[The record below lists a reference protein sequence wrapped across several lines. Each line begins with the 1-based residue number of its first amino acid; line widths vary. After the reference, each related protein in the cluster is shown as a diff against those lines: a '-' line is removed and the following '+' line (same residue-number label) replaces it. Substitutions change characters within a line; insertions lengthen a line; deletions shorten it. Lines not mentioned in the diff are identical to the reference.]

1 MFRRDLRLFLKCLAS
16 ASIFFLLLAAV
27 LAVAAGMMITG
38 VEEVYTPIKVAVV
51 DNEDSVYS
59 RILINAVKGIDYIED
74 LLEVKRMDADDA
86 EAAMKGGE
94 CLAVIVL
101 PEGFIDAILAGEESH
116 GTIYISSALGAHSE
130 IVSAVARFGERIL
143 VAGQYGTFSGL
154 DLIRVNGLSREV
166 RSKYLDVVNINLLN
180 EAISAGKHYFDV
192 EIMAYWDTGMPTETY
207 YGMCWLIMLLFLISV
222 FFIPLFTTDLN
233 RPFLN
238 RISSY
243 NIGYGEFFG
252 GKIFLLFFF
261 RSSIIVALLTIVGV
275 LGMVDITALS
285 ILQAL
290 LATAFISLVG
300 AAVTVCFGDGIT
312 CNVILAVVG
321 MFLCGGLVPRQ
332 MLPQTLLR
340 IGDLTPYG
348 AAKAILASA
357 LGGNVDAAAMA
368 VAAVYAVLSVLLLRR
383 KFLNVQI
390 ADT

>member
-16 ASIFFLLLAAV
+16 ASLFFLLLAAA

-86 EAAMKGGE
+86 EAAMESGE
-94 CLAVIVL
+94 CLAMIVL
-101 PEGFIDAILAGEESH
+101 PEGFIDAILAGEESR
-116 GTIYISSALGAHSE
+116 GTIYISPALGAHSE

-154 DLIRVNGLSREV
+154 DLIRMNGLSREV
-166 RSKYLDVVNINLLN
+166 RSKYLDIVNINLLN
-180 EAISAGKHYFDV
+180 EAISASKHYFDV
-192 EIMAYWDTGMPTETY
+192 EIMAYWDTGMSTETY

-222 FFIPLFTTDLN
+222 FFIPLFTNDLN

-252 GKIFLLFFF
+252 GKILLLFVF
-261 RSSIIVALLTIVGV
+261 RSIIVAALLAIVGV
-275 LGMVDITALS
+275 LGIVDLTALS

-290 LATAFISLVG
+290 LAAAFISLIG

-312 CNVILAVVG
+312 SNVILAVVG
-321 MFLCGGLVPRQ
+321 MFFCGGLVPRQ
-332 MLPQTLLR
+332 ILPQTLLR

-348 AAKAILASA
+348 AAKAILAPA
-357 LGGNVDAAAMA
+357 VGGNIDTAAMA
-368 VAAVYAVLSVLLLRR
+368 AAAVYAVLSVVLLHR
-383 KFLNVQI
+383 KFLSVQI
-390 ADT
+390 ADV